1 MATTKNYYT
10 GDGNTTAFTFIFP
23 YLNTSHI
30 KVKLDGIVQA
40 TTEYTLTPTSN
51 PTTVN
56 FNTAPTNLA
65 QIEIYR
71 ETSLTTANNVFAAGS
86 SVKAASLNNNQT
98 QALYALE
105 EQENS
110 IEKGEIFSYA
120 NANHSAGATAPTTP
134 SSGDT
139 WFDSTSGR
147 TYIYYEDVDSS
158 QWVEANPPFDADG
171 SRSFTQT
178 GTGAV
183 ARTWDSKLTD
193 IISVNDFGAIGDGVA
208 NDTTAIQNA
217 LNEAGTKEKNLYVPA
232 GTYLIT
238 TTLYIPA
245 GVRVIG
251 EGKYNNWSTS
261 TQVKGTIFKTSGTLT
276 GVRWTDITGSD
287 ATDDTP
293 LLVAKGNGVYLENL
307 TLLTES
313 NNWSIGVLFP
323 CVKQCGFSGLQ
334 VFGFTDAGVYLDAT
348 WSDRNTTLKNLHT
361 SISPSSG
368 MNEFV
373 GRDFW
378 IESKSDTA
386 TSYGIK
392 IQGSTRDPDDYA
404 TDDWLWG
411 WGGTSD
417 IVFEKGRL
425 SNFLMDAAI
434 KNTAKA
440 GQGVRF
446 VNVDFR
452 AGSRT
457 NVLKL
462 DRANRVE
469 FFGGYSES
477 NTDAKITF
485 TGNTASAAFYGGHWI
500 TAKINFIPKDWNGTN
515 ALGTGTS
522 YTTGDR
528 VAANGRIYE
537 ATTTATST
545 GSTAPSHTDPASPT
559 AVGGVTWDYLQDADV
574 DGTIS
579 GTTIV
584 KTINLKPTLAFNTDT
599 DLKGIVYLSNYKGDF
614 SHENLGLET
623 GSALRLRDIPFRPD
637 VDGTSSTGI
646 SLGTSGYHWQNAYI
660 ANKVIFKDGGGI
672 DFTAVPG
679 GTDTSSTNS
688 LLDDYE
694 EGTCQAIIADAA
706 TSGNTGSTETG
717 TYTKI
722 GNLVHLILNLS
733 NIDVSGLTSSNDLYI
748 RGLPFANAS
757 AYRVVGSVLTDSVNY
772 DGIPVA
778 AIDASVNYLRIP
790 EMRDNTTDDSGIRV
804 TEITDDT
811 SDILISITYQTS

>member
-1 MATTKNYYT
+1 MALTKTQFNRTET
-10 GDGNTTAFTFIFP
+10 GAT
-23 YLNTSHI
+23 I
-30 KVKLDGIVQA
+30 KVTNDKLK
-40 TTEYTLTPTSN
+40 E
-51 PTTVN
+51 
-56 FNTAPTNLA
+56 F
-65 QIEIYR
+65 
-71 ETSLTTANNVFAAGS
+71 
-86 SVKAASLNNNQT
+86 
-98 QALYALE
+98 
-105 EQENS
+105 
-110 IEKGEIFSYA
+110 
-120 NANHSAGATAPTTP
+120 
-134 SSGDT
+134 
-139 WFDSTSGR
+139 
-147 TYIYYEDVDSS
+147 
-158 QWVEANPPFDADG
+158 
-171 SRSFTQT
+171 
-178 GTGAV
+178 
-183 ARTWDSKLTD
+183 
-193 IISVNDFGAIGDGVA
+193 ISVNDFGAVGDYS
-208 NDTTAIQNA
+208 NDDTTAIQNA
-217 LNEAGTKEKNLYVPA
+217 LNAAGTAEKNVYVPA
-232 GTYLIT
+232 GTYKIT
-238 TTLYIPA
+238 STLYIPA

-261 TQVKGTIFKTSGTLT
+261 TQVKGTVFKTSGILT

-287 ATDDTP
+287 AADDTP
-293 LLVAKGNGVYLENL
+293 LFVAKGNGVYLENL

-313 NNWSIGVLFP
+313 NNWSIGILFP

-348 WSDRNTTLKNLHT
+348 WSDRNTTLQGLHA

-378 IESKSDTA
+378 INSKSDTA
-386 TSYGIK
+386 ESYGIK

-425 SNFLMDAAI
+425 SNFSMDAAI
-434 KNTAKA
+434 KNAAKA

-446 VNVDFR
+446 VNVDIR

-477 NTDAKITF
+477 NSDAKITF
-485 TGNTASAAFYGGHWI
+485 TGNTASASFYGGHWI
-500 TAKINFIPKDWNGTN
+500 TSQINFIPKDWNGTN

-574 DGTIS
+574 NGTIS

-614 SHENLGLET
+614 SHENLALQT

-637 VDGTSSTGI
+637 VDSDGSTGI
-646 SLGTSGYHWQNAYI
+646 SLGTSGYYWKDARV
-660 ANKVIFKDGGGI
+660 ANKLYFKNGGGI
-672 DFTAVPG
+672 DFSAVPYDSG
-679 GTDTSSTNS
+679 DGTGTSSTNS

-706 TSGNTGSTETG
+706 SGGNTGSTETG
-717 TYTKI
+717 KYTKI
-722 GNLVHLILNLS
+722 GNLVTLILNLNS
-733 NIDVSGLTSSNDLYI
+733 IDVSGLTGSNDLYI
-748 RGLPFANAS
+748 RGLPFVNAS
-757 AYRVVGSVLTDSVNY
+757 GHRVPGSVLTDSVNF
-772 DGIPVA
+772 GANSIPVPMLA
-778 AIDASVNYLRIP
+778 ESGSYIRIA
-790 EMRDNTTDDSGIRV
+790 EMIDNTADDSGILV
-804 TEITDDT
+804 SEITDDT
-811 SDILISITYQTS
+811 TDMLISITYHT